1 MNKVVKQKVLFTFI
15 LATLLFSPLLWIF
28 YSIDMTDKTEDKKKY
43 YLVLD
48 IREKSTS
55 LLKYLLRS
63 YGDFDN
69 DYDNLSEAQQRMLQ
83 AIINLPNEFSK
94 ESSSLKRQS
103 NKLKEYFVETLL
115 WVDRYKVEHA
125 RKVNALRYLTKA
137 YRQLQVI
144 DGTSKQVINQ
154 KLMTCVEEVMLL
166 VMNLSIFQDQS
177 FYVQV
182 EHKITALK
190 TKITLLDPS
199 VQTRFIIFT
208 KNIDVL
214 LNHSK
219 KINNI
224 LELLMQEDYSVL
236 LDSMNQQLDNKY
248 QKLNQEHKETLE
260 QKLAYYAL
268 WLLLVFTFLLYSRYK
283 MVMQTL
289 KHKEISELD
298 SLTQL
303 MNRRGVIKY
312 FKESLN
318 MPTPTGFVMFI
329 DLDGFKSVNDNL
341 GHHVGDKVLRTIAKR
356 LTLQVNENKDSD
368 FKHCVARLGG
378 DEFIILVT
386 EANIDNVHQVAKE
399 LSTRTLELCSKGI
412 GAGLNEYVISASI
425 GIAFFPENS
434 CDLDEL
440 LHFADKAMYLSKKQG
455 KNCCNYYQ

>member
-1 MNKVVKQKVLFTFI
+1 MNKGRWTGSDLQQ
-15 LATLLFSPLLWIF
+15 
-28 YSIDMTDKTEDKKKY
+28 
-43 YLVLD
+43 
-48 IREKSTS
+48 
-55 LLKYLLRS
+55 
-63 YGDFDN
+63 
-69 DYDNLSEAQQRMLQ
+69 LSNAIAQQRGTIKHGS
-83 AIINLPNEFSK
+83 A
-94 ESSSLKRQS
+94 
-103 NKLKEYFVETLL
+103 YTL
-115 WVDRYKVEHA
+115 
-125 RKVNALRYLTKA
+125 
-137 YRQLQVI
+137 
-144 DGTSKQVINQ
+144 
-154 KLMTCVEEVMLL
+154 
-166 VMNLSIFQDQS
+166 
-177 FYVQV
+177 
-182 EHKITALK
+182 
-190 TKITLLDPS
+190 
-199 VQTRFIIFT
+199 
-208 KNIDVL
+208 NIDWDAVSAYIG
-214 LNHSK
+214 NR
-219 KINNI
+219 
-224 LELLMQEDYSVL
+224 SV
-236 LDSMNQQLDNKY
+236 SACINKY

-399 LSTRTLELCSKGI
+399 LSARTLELCSKDI
-412 GAGLNEYVISASI
+412 GAELNEYVISASI